1 MIKAVRFC
9 RAAFSFSPDRKGDVR
24 GTAFKVKASLEL
36 PRKPIFWLA
45 CFGRLYE
52 KESGFHGCEQARPD
66 GLRSLFLRAAAKRVG
81 PHYCAAAAASPSRSF
96 FPQKKRRNLSRKSP
110 KRQSAE
116 LCSAGL
122 RSKLKKGTE
131 AEGRACSHT
140 RVQSPFST
148 NCRDK
153 NAASFQYKRRFFG
166 TFLTQESTVLP
177 RLLRPLT
184 AASPSCGGGEYSS
197 RPQTS
202 STARGSPGCFPG
214 SGQSQPLQCP
224 PRALP

>member
-1 MIKAVRFC
+1 MASALFFCALRAPGRHSRPGLPTSCAVAPAGDRRF
-9 RAAFSFSPDRKGDVR
+9 
-24 GTAFKVKASLEL
+24 
-36 PRKPIFWLA
+36 
-45 CFGRLYE
+45 
-52 KESGFHGCEQARPD
+52 
-66 GLRSLFLRAAAKRVG
+66 AAAKRAG
-81 PHYCAAAAASPSRSF
+81 PHYCVAAAAYPSRSF
-96 FPQKKRRNLSRKSP
+96 FPQKKRRNLSHKSP

-122 RSKLKKGTE
+122 RSKLKKGL
-131 AEGRACSHT
+131 GSGGKACFPE
-140 RVQSPFST
+140 RFQPLFQST
-148 NCRDK
+148 
-153 NAASFQYKRRFFG
+153 AATKDPPKPRLKRRFFG

-197 RPQTS
+197 RLQTS

-224 PRALP
+224 PRAQP